1 MKLELQS
8 AANFLVHL
16 IRLGRRN
23 PAVNEQ
29 QLEKFRAAVVEVLRR
44 RYRDHWFPEKPFKG
58 SGYRCIRINGKMD
71 PVIAQAAETC
81 GLAAN
86 LIHST
91 FPSELTMWIDPLEVS
106 YRIGENGSICVLYEH
121 KANKK
126 DTTTPEQPEAWRPTT
141 SNSTSSTATVV
152 VSNASGPGSGNNTVD
167 NGSVQQQKRTP
178 SPLSSPTKLK
188 TTQQQHQQTT
198 SSSSFSS
205 PSSPFHNNQL
215 NNHHHNLQQHNQSQ
229 QRFNNLNQQQNVNN
243 KNAVNVNDLNQHMR
257 VLGLKPSEA
266 SLLPTGSTMSNSGA
280 VTNLA
285 STNSQQEA
293 HQQFCGPQDSLYK
306 IDYLMD
312 PRKSV
317 SIEQLA
323 AYVSS

>member
-23 PAVNEQ
+23 PAVGEQ
-29 QLEKFRAAVVEVLRR
+29 QLEKFKAAVVEVLRR

-121 KANKK
+121 KGSKK
-126 DTTTPEQPEAWRPTT
+126 EGSDAQQPEAWRPTT

-167 NGSVQQQKRTP
+167 NGTVQQQKRTP
-178 SPLSSPTKLK
+178 SPLPSPTKLK
-188 TTQQQHQQTT
+188 TTQQQQQTT
-198 SSSSFSS
+198 SSSFSS
-205 PSSPFHNNQL
+205 PSSPFHNNKL
-215 NNHHHNLQQHNQSQ
+215 NNHHHHNLQQHNQSQ

-243 KNAVNVNDLNQHMR
+243 KNAVNNLNQRMA
-257 VLGLKPSEA
+257 VLGLKASEG
-266 SLLPTGSTMSNSGA
+266 SLLHTGSTMSNSGA

-293 HQQFCGPQDSLYK
+293 HQQLCGPQDSLYK

>member
-1 MKLELQS
+1 MGIFYRCEYHPRIMKLELQS

-23 PAVNEQ
+23 PSVNEQ
-29 QLEKFRAAVVEVLRR
+29 QLEKFKAAIVEVLRR

-121 KANKK
+121 KASKK
-126 DTTTPEQPEAWRPTT
+126 ETTTDPSQPEAWRPTST

-167 NGSVQQQKRTP
+167 NGG
-178 SPLSSPTKLK
+178 
-188 TTQQQHQQTT
+188 
-198 SSSSFSS
+198 
-205 PSSPFHNNQL
+205 
-215 NNHHHNLQQHNQSQ
+215 LQQ
-229 QRFNNLNQQQNVNN
+229 FYL
-243 KNAVNVNDLNQHMR
+243 
-257 VLGLKPSEA
+257 
-266 SLLPTGSTMSNSGA
+266 
-280 VTNLA
+280 
-285 STNSQQEA
+285 
-293 HQQFCGPQDSLYK
+293 
-306 IDYLMD
+306 DYTSFWRDCVQMTD
-312 PRKSV
+312 SV
-317 SIEQLA
+317 SHYCIFLRIA
-323 AYVSS
+323 PVSNQD

>member
-121 KANKK
+121 KGSKK
-126 DTTTPEQPEAWRPTT
+126 EESTDPQQPEAWRPTT
-141 SNSTSSTATVV
+141 SNSTSSTANVV
-152 VSNASGPGSGNNTVD
+152 VSKPSGTGSGNNTVD
-167 NGSVQQQKRTP
+167 NGHQQRRTP
-178 SPLSSPTKLK
+178 SPLSSPIKLK
-188 TTQQQHQQTT
+188 TTQPPQTTT

-215 NNHHHNLQQHNQSQ
+215 NNHHHNNYQSQQ

-243 KNAVNVNDLNQHMR
+243 KNAVNDLNQHMKF
-257 VLGLKPSEA
+257 LGLKPSDN
-266 SLLPTGSTMSNSGA
+266 LLHSGSTMSNSGA

-293 HQQFCGPQDSLYK
+293 HQNLCGPQDSLYK